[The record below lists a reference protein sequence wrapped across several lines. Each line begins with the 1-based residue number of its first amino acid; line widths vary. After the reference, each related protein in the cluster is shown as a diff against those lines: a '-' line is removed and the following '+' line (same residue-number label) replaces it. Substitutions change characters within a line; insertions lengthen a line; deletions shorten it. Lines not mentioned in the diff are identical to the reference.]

1 MRCSCCHF
9 CWHRWAWEV
18 FCPDGF
24 RIGSQW
30 AIFISGG
37 QAIGVVDDRR
47 GVVVSLGVGAGA
59 PAVSGL
65 GRVAADPERHGD
77 DVGRDPRSLR
87 SSASMRPYCR
97 RCMVCAWSL

>member
-1 MRCSCCHF
+1 MIATRLSVLF
-9 CWHRWAWEV
+9 TPRGKPSARMA
-18 FCPDGF
+18 PT
-24 RIGSQW
+24 
-30 AIFISGG
+30 AIFISSV